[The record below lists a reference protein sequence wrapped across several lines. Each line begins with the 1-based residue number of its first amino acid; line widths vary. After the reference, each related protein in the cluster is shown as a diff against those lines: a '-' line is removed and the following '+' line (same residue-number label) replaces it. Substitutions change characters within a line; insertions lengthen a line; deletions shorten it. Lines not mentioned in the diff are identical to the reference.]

1 MRILFVNPYDPH
13 CGVYQYGLRLM
24 GCLHSSRIHHWRY
37 CDPQTADD
45 FLSLCHFARPDLV
58 VWNTHPNI
66 PGWLQG
72 APLPAEGARHVAI
85 YHDGP
90 EPDSRFSAVLFSDP
104 TMPQHGR
111 WYPIGRPLPAP
122 TTLSCP
128 GTPLPTIGVNGF
140 LGAWAMIAM
149 RQILHEFHDCTINLH
164 LPFATYGD
172 GSGATAAATAAECV
186 AFAALHRPR
195 VKVNVSH
202 DFLPTAVLVDRLASN
217 HLNCYMRD
225 LPPTWRGVSSVLDCA
240 LAARRPIAVNKCVAF
255 RHVHQCKPSICI
267 EDTPL
272 RQILSNGIA
281 PLQPLL
287 EAWSPDRVREG
298 VESALAKAFGSE

>member
-1 MRILFVNPYDPH
+1 MKILFVNPDNPQ
-13 CGVYQYGLRLM
+13 CGVYQYGQNLFRILDFSRA
-24 GCLHSSRIHHWRY
+24 HSWSY
-37 CDPQTADD
+37 CQGFEEYTWKVGT
-45 FLSLCHFARPDLV
+45 FRPDV
-58 VWNTHPNI
+58 VLWNTHPNI
-66 PGWLQG
+66 PGWLQNP
-72 APLPAEGARHVAI
+72 PLSGRDAVI
-85 YHDGP
+85 YHDGA
-90 EPDSRFSAVLFSDP
+90 EPDSRYRAVLFSDP

-111 WYPIGRPLPAP
+111 WHPIGRPLPWP
-122 TTLSCP
+122 SMLCSPDTEFP
-128 GTPLPTIGVNGF
+128 VIGVNGF
-140 LGAWAMIAM
+140 LGAWSMIAM